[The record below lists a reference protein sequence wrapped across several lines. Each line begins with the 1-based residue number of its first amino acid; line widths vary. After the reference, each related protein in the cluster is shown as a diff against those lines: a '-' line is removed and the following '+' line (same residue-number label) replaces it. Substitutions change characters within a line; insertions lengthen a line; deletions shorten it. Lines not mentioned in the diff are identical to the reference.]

1 MVDPIK
7 TTGEIVENTAQVDP
21 AEDPN
26 KIQVNIDELKKTKV
40 HICMP
45 CYGGMLHESTF
56 MSYIRWSNTAR
67 KLGID
72 YTV

>member
-7 TTGEIVENTAQVDP
+7 TTGEIVSKNDVQGDP
-21 AEDPN
+21 AQDPN

-45 CYGGMLHESTF
+45 
-56 MSYIRWSNTAR
+56 
-67 KLGID
+67 
-72 YTV
+72 

>member
-7 TTGEIVENTAQVDP
+7 TTGEIVENNAQGDP
-21 AEDPN
+21 AQDPN

-45 CYGGMLHESTF
+45 CYGGMLTE
-56 MSYIRWSNTAR
+56 
-67 KLGID
+67 
-72 YTV
+72 